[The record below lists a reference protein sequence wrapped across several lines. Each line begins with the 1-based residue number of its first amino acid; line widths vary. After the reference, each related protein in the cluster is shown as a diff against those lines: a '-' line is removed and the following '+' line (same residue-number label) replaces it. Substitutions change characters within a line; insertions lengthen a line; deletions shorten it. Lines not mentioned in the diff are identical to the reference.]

1 MKYIAIT
8 LGPITRTIEMAEST
22 KELWAASYFFSYL
35 AKKIVE
41 PFVKRIVPFSYL
53 LLMKRCKSPIV
64 VPVCFLIDISLSL
77 SLEIWSCLNN
87 TQIRY

>member
-41 PFVKRIVPFSYL
+41 PFVKKNRTFQLP
-53 LLMKRCKSPIV
+53 
-64 VPVCFLIDISLSL
+64 LINEEMQKPHCGASLSP
-77 SLEIWSCLNN
+77 
-87 TQIRY
+87 

>member
-41 PFVKRIVPFSYL
+41 P
-53 LLMKRCKSPIV
+53 
-64 VPVCFLIDISLSL
+64 
-77 SLEIWSCLNN
+77 
-87 TQIRY
+87 

>member
-35 AKKIVE
+35 AKEIVE
-41 PFVKRIVPFSYL
+41 LHGGRIYAESDMKETTFSVIL
-53 LLMKRCKSPIV
+53 PI
-64 VPVCFLIDISLSL
+64 I
-77 SLEIWSCLNN
+77 E
-87 TQIRY
+87 QA

>member
-35 AKKIVE
+35 AKKNSRTIRE
-41 PFVKRIVPFSYL
+41 KESYL
-53 LLMKRCKSPIV
+53 SAT
-64 VPVCFLIDISLSL
+64 S
-77 SLEIWSCLNN
+77 
-87 TQIRY
+87 Y

>member
-41 PFVKRIVPFSYL
+41 PL
-53 LLMKRCKSPIV
+53 LV
-64 VPVCFLIDISLSL
+64 H
-77 SLEIWSCLNN
+77 N
-87 TQIRY
+87 TLYEAILRRKGEWK